1 MRKILLFL
9 LPFLLWTVC
18 ANAQLSGVYTIS
30 SNSAD
35 NPDYT
40 SISAA
45 ASALSAG
52 VSGQVVFQIAPGT
65 YEEYVTVN
73 SINGVNSTNRVF
85 FRGMG
90 ADNQQVV
97 VTSNAGYTDNSTLK
111 FNGAD
116 YVTFENMTITTSSTN
131 NAVLLRFTGDVDNN
145 RFENVRFVGVE
156 VPSSSTDNNKNLVYM
171 NNGNGIICDGN
182 EFVGCQFINGSI
194 ALYLQGYNIYQFNN
208 GVLVENCSFNN
219 QQFKSIYLSFYND
232 AVVRGNT
239 IINANDWKTDY
250 NAIDAFQCYNACI
263 FENNVMNVSRTTSYT
278 TVFYLRSC
286 VGNENNHAIVRNN
299 IVNMNSNASSSSY
312 CFRIS
317 KNNSAY
323 IDVAH
328 NTFKCSGTGNNGNIH
343 LEDTGKYISFYNN
356 LLINESSEGYV
367 FRFNK
372 LFLNNRYSDY
382 NRIFYAGANFARRST
397 TDYATLQDWTEATG
411 LDANSALCAPQFV
424 SAQDLHLMGNDGL
437 VVANPLSYVTVDI
450 DGDNRSETPCA
461 GADEFMEDVNMP
473 PVVLNPLSDITLDS
487 FPDNREVDVSLVF
500 DDPDDDNENIQVSIF
515 SNSNHSLV
523 GATLVNDTL
532 SLVRLVSTGGVSV
545 ITLQAISNG
554 DTVQTSF
561 SVTCVAQDL
570 PPVVVEPL
578 DPVIFT
584 TFPQTLS
591 FDLEGVFDDPDN
603 NNLFMEYEADAVD
616 DNVTAYVDDDDMLVI
631 VRNTPN
637 AFADTVVVTATSHGK
652 TVDMNVLVS
661 GEEVVF
667 NVEVADFEDVDLS
680 AQGYWTPA
688 QEGSAQM
695 LSGGWLFS
703 NYYSSYFWGGFTASN
718 NTDITQSGM
727 DAQYT
732 AVTGTGH
739 ESSNYAVAYTMGTPT
754 IVTTVDGSEHAVTGC
769 YITNNLWAYQ
779 NMRYG
784 DYTSDP
790 FGGANGTAPDFFVLH
805 ATGKDLNGN
814 TTGSVDFYLADY
826 RFDNSED
833 DYIVD
838 TWEWFDLSSLGEVAS
853 VSFSLESSVNNQFG
867 MVTPAYFCMDDF
879 NGVAP
884 EIPYEDQPPYVVNP
898 VADWV
903 SNAFPDSITVN
914 LNGVVADDDS
924 SLDSIVYTLIANS
937 DETIISTQVI
947 DNMLT
952 IIRLTDEEGS
962 ANLTLRAISGE
973 LYVDF
978 AVNVTLNPVV
988 GVHTYQT
995 LMSLYPNPT
1004 EGPVT
1009 ISIPQVSEFEYV
1021 ILNAMG
1027 QEILHGHSHGEQQQ
1041 LNLSDFAK
1049 GIYYV
1054 KVKFENTVLVRKMI
1068 VR

>member
-9 LPFLLWTVC
+9 LPLFSAMC

-30 SNSAD
+30 TNSAD

-52 VSGQVVFQIAPGT
+52 VSGQVVFQVAPGT

-73 SINGVNSTNRVF
+73 SINGTNPTNRVI

-111 FNGAD
+111 VNGAD
-116 YVTFENMTITTSSTN
+116 YVTFENMTITTYSTN

-156 VPSSSTDNNKNLVYM
+156 VPSSSSDNNKNLVHM
-171 NNGNGIICDGN
+171 NSGSGIICDGN
-182 EFVGCQFINGSI
+182 EFVGCQFINGCI
-194 ALYLQGYNIYQFNN
+194 ALYLQGLNMTQFNN
-208 GVLVENCSFNN
+208 GVLVENCTFNN
-219 QQFKSIYLSFYND
+219 QQFKSIYITFYND
-232 AVVRGNT
+232 AIVRGNT
-239 IINANDWKTDY
+239 IVNANDWKTDY
-250 NAIDAFQCYNACI
+250 NAIDAFQCFNACI
-263 FENNVMNVSRTTSYT
+263 FENNVMNVTRATSYT
-278 TVFYLRSC
+278 TVFRLRPC
-286 VGNENNHAIVRNN
+286 VGNENDHVIVRNN
-299 IVNMNSNASSSSY
+299 VVNLNSNASSPSY

-317 KNNSAY
+317 NNNSAY

-328 NTFKCSGTGNNGNIH
+328 NTFKCSGSGNNGNIH
-343 LEDTGKYISFYNN
+343 VENNGQNISFYNN

-367 FRFNK
+367 FRFNT
-372 LFLNNRYSDY
+372 LTLTNRFSDF
-382 NRIFYAGANFARRST
+382 NRISFAGNNFARRST
-397 TDYATLQDWTEATG
+397 TDYATMQDWTDSTG
-411 LDANSALCAPQFV
+411 LDVNSALCAPQFV
-424 SAQDLHLMGNDGL
+424 SAQDLHLMSNDSLL
-437 VVANPLSYVTVDI
+437 VAHPLSYVTVDI

-461 GADEFMEDVNMP
+461 GADEYMENVNMP
-473 PVVLNPLSDITLDS
+473 PVVLNPINDITLDT
-487 FPDNREVDVSLVF
+487 FPDSRNVDISLVF
-500 DDPDDDNENIQVSIF
+500 DDPDDDNDSIQVVIF
-515 SNSNHSLV
+515 SNSNPSLV
-523 GATLVNDTL
+523 SATLTNDTL
-532 SLVRLVSTGGVSV
+532 SLVRIISTGGVSV
-545 ITLQAISNG
+545 ITLQAISAG

-578 DPVIFT
+578 DTVVFT
-584 TFPQTLS
+584 TYPQTLS

-603 NNLFMEYEADAVD
+603 NNLFMEYEADAVGEH
-616 DNVTAYVDDDDMLVI
+616 VTAYVDDDDMLVI

-661 GEEVVF
+661 GDEVILDI
-667 NVEVADFEDVDLS
+667 EIADFEDVNIS
-680 AQGYWTPA
+680 TQGYWKPA
-688 QEGSAQM
+688 LEGSNQM

-718 NTDITQSGM
+718 RTDASQTGL

-739 ESSNYAVAYTMGTPT
+739 ESSNYAVAYTMGMPT
-754 IVTTVDGSEHAVTGC
+754 IVTTIDGSEHAVSGC
-769 YITNNLWAYQ
+769 YVTNNLWAYQ

-784 DYTSDP
+784 DNTSAP
-790 FGGANGTAPDFFVLH
+790 FGGASGTDPDFFVLH
-805 ATGKDLNGN
+805 AIGNDMNGN
-814 TTGSVDFYLADY
+814 AIDTLDFYLADY
-826 RFDNSED
+826 RFSNSEE
-833 DYIVD
+833 DYIID
-838 TWEWFDLSSLGEVAS
+838 TWEWFDLSSLGQVAS
-853 VSFSLESSVNNQFG
+853 ISFSLESSVNNQFG

-884 EIPYEDQPPYVVNP
+884 EIPYIDQPPYVMNP

-903 SNAFPDSITVN
+903 SNVFPDSIVVD

-924 SLDSIVYTLIANS
+924 PLDSIVYTLITNS
-937 DETIISTQVI
+937 DESVVLAQVTNNI
-947 DNMLT
+947 LT
-952 IIRLTDEEGS
+952 IIRLTEEEGS

-978 AVNVTLNPVV
+978 TVNVILNPVL
-988 GVHTYQT
+988 GVHTYKT
-995 LMSLYPNPT
+995 MMSLYPNPT
-1004 EGPVT
+1004 EGSVT

-1021 ILNAMG
+1021 VLNAMG
-1027 QEILHGHSHGEQQQ
+1027 QEVLRGFSHWDQQQ
-1041 LNLSDFAK
+1041 LDLSAFAK
-1049 GIYYV
+1049 GIYHV
-1054 KVKFENTVLVRKMI
+1054 KVKFEDTVLVRKMI